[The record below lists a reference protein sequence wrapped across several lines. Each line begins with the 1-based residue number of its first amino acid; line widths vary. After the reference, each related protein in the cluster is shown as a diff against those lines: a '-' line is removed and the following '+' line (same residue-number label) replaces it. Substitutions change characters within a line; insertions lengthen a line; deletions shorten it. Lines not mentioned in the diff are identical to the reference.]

1 MIVRFKINLVRYKD
15 QNEPSISVRI
25 AVASASSSSE
35 CNLASSSAEVVVEA
49 LGNKSTGAEEVVVL
63 EKEVR

>member
-15 QNEPSISVRI
+15 QEEPSFSVRI
-25 AVASASSSSE
+25 AVASASE